1 MWGQEQAEQNTLT
14 SHWINNTKSSIII
27 SSIILKT
34 LSSVSKYDR
43 NRSIAKTTLVCFL
56 DQRVA
61 T

>member
-14 SHWINNTKSSIII
+14 SRWINNTKSSIII